1 MCCLIVWSSDSRLVP
16 LLGGP
21 CVTGV
26 DPWATN
32 EHGRECVS
40 LVALMPGTV
49 TSFWYFQF
57 NFEIYDQFNFWF
69 FRCASISWFQ
79 VVSGWVSQWVIDIF
93 LQLAHL
99 RVFQIIFFKIPGWS
113 LMVSGGFFG
122 YSRFLFGCSWF
133 HVGFYIFWRCQVG
146 FSWFFKIPG

>member
-57 NFEIYDQFNFWF
+57 NFEIWSIQFLIFLMGP
-69 FRCASISWFQ
+69 RSDHGRALS
-79 VVSGWVSQWVIDIF
+79 VSQSVNQSVMLLPIQTIF
-93 LQLAHL
+93 TVAMPLIILSLWAI
-99 RVFQIIFFKIPGWS
+99 VFVAGD
-113 LMVSGGFFG
+113 MG
-122 YSRFLFGCSWF
+122 YSFLLGHSRVKLHAKNVKPRNLPSYSIVIW
-133 HVGFYIFWRCQVG
+133 V
-146 FSWFFKIPG
+146 

>member
-57 NFEIYDQFNFWF
+57 NFEIWSIQF
-69 FRCASISWFQ
+69 
-79 VVSGWVSQWVIDIF
+79 
-93 LQLAHL
+93 L
-99 RVFQIIFFKIPGWS
+99 IFFNGTQVWS
-113 LMVSGGFFG
+113 WSCLVCQSVNQSVMLLPNQTILTVAMPLIILILWAIVFVAGDMG
-122 YSRFLFGCSWF
+122 YSFLLSHSRVRLHAKNVKARNLPSHPVVDW
-133 HVGFYIFWRCQVG
+133 V
-146 FSWFFKIPG
+146 